1 MRRLRPNSPTRAN
14 RARTFARGAVAATL
28 ASALSLGG
36 ASAAFAVESSV
47 PAAANPALAQQ
58 CEMDFA
64 ISLDLSNSVTD
75 PQLAQAR
82 QELSALADS
91 LEGYPIRFAV
101 HNFASNAP
109 ATGSAANASL
119 PLTSVADAAGVSA
132 IQSYINGV
140 QRPASAQGGTNWDRG
155 IAAIAAAPES
165 YDALFFL
172 TDGNPTQYSSP
183 VQGPGNSTN
192 QATIDAAVRSA
203 NALKGEGTRIIPI
216 GVNDNIAGN
225 DLATFREHI
234 SQISGPTQGSDYY
247 LAGFSALSSTLI
259 DIVNAK
265 CATIDL
271 EKTGSLASGA
281 TGVAGD
287 TVNYAFTVTNTGTV
301 ALHNVTLTDPK
312 PGLSAVSFGTWPGA
326 AGVLEPKQSVTASAQ
341 YTLTEEDIAAGEVAN
356 TATTSGTPPAGQPV
370 TDQSPALVTLPE
382 LTPGISLEKTGVLT
396 GNTIAYSFTATN
408 TGDVRLTSVSIAD
421 ELEGLSD
428 VVYGAWPDAVGAL
441 APGQSVTASAT
452 YTVTQADRDAGAVD
466 NTATTT
472 GTPPTG
478 PAVTDDDDF
487 TQPLGSTPAITLEK
501 TGTLTGNTIAY
512 TFTATNTG
520 TVTLTAISIS
530 DQLDGLSDITYGT
543 WPASAGVLAPG
554 QSVTATANY
563 TVTQSDRDAGTVDNT
578 ATTSGTPPTGPAV
591 TDEDDFDQPLDGIPA
606 ITLVKTGSLSGNTIS
621 YTFTATNTG
630 TVTLKAVSIADELD
644 GLSDIAYGTWP
655 AAAGVLAPG
664 QSITATATYSVT
676 QSDRDAGGVDNT
688 ATTTGTP
695 PTGLAVT
702 DEDDF
707 DQPLATSSAISLV
720 KTGSLSG
727 DTISYTFTATN
738 TGNVTLKAVSIAD
751 ELDGLSDIAYG
762 TWPAA
767 AGVLAPGQSITATAT
782 YSVTQSDRDAGG
794 VDNTATTTGTPPT
807 GPAVTDEDDFD
818 QPLAPAPA
826 ISLVKTGALDGNG
839 SKVDSI
845 DYRFTVT
852 NTGNVTLKAVSIAD
866 ELDGLS
872 DIAYGTWPAAAGVLA
887 PGQSVTAT
895 ANYTVTLADRDAGS
909 VTNTATTTGTPPTG
923 PPVTDEDDF
932 EQPLGSTPGIA
943 LVKTG
948 ELDDNV
954 IRYEFT
960 ATNTGNVTLTAVS
973 IADELNG
980 LSDIVF
986 GEWPDAPGVLTPG
999 QSVTATA
1006 TYEVTQADR
1015 DAGAVNNT
1023 ATTTGTPPTGP
1034 SVTDED
1040 NFDQP
1045 LPSTPAISLVKTGVI
1060 SFDTSDGDIITY
1072 ELAATNIGDVT
1083 LSGVAISDELAG
1095 LSDVTYGEWPTAVG
1109 VLAPGESVKASASY
1123 TVTQEDRDAG
1133 GVLNTATTTGTPP
1146 TGPSVTDEDEFDQPL
1161 ASTPAIALVKT
1172 GLLTDNGNTINY
1184 TFTATNIGT
1193 VTLNAVVIADELD
1206 GVSDVLYGQWPA
1218 APGVLTP
1225 GQSVTATAS
1234 YTVTQTDRNAGSVVN
1249 RATTAGTPPTG
1260 SPVTDEDDFTQPL
1273 TPAPAI
1279 SLVKTGAL
1287 NGDTITYSFTAT
1299 NTGNVTLTSVA
1310 ITDALRGLSA
1320 ITYSVWPAE
1329 AGVLAPGASVTA
1341 TATYTVT
1348 DADRSA
1354 GSITNNATVTGT
1366 PPTGTPITDEASVRT
1381 ALQPAG
1387 VLASTGIDGDRV
1399 LRVGGFGFLTL
1410 LLGAAAVMTGR
1421 RKRA

>member
-644 GLSDIAYGTWP
+644 GLSDIAYG
-655 AAAGVLAPG
+655 
-664 QSITATATYSVT
+664 S
-676 QSDRDAGGVDNT
+676 
-688 ATTTGTP
+688 
-695 PTGLAVT
+695 
-702 DEDDF
+702 
-707 DQPLATSSAISLV
+707 
-720 KTGSLSG
+720 
-727 DTISYTFTATN
+727 
-738 TGNVTLKAVSIAD
+738 
-751 ELDGLSDIAYG
+751 
-762 TWPAA
+762 WPAA

>member
-695 PTGLAVT
+695 PTG
-702 DEDDF
+702 
-707 DQPLATSSAISLV
+707 
-720 KTGSLSG
+720 
-727 DTISYTFTATN
+727 
-738 TGNVTLKAVSIAD
+738 
-751 ELDGLSDIAYG
+751 
-762 TWPAA
+762 
-767 AGVLAPGQSITATAT
+767 
-782 YSVTQSDRDAGG
+782 
-794 VDNTATTTGTPPT
+794 
-807 GPAVTDEDDFD
+807 PAVTDEDDFD

-852 NTGNVTLKAVSIAD
+852 NTGNVRLKAVSIAD

-1348 DADRSA
+1348 GADRSA

>member
-695 PTGLAVT
+695 PTG
-702 DEDDF
+702 
-707 DQPLATSSAISLV
+707 
-720 KTGSLSG
+720 
-727 DTISYTFTATN
+727 
-738 TGNVTLKAVSIAD
+738 
-751 ELDGLSDIAYG
+751 
-762 TWPAA
+762 
-767 AGVLAPGQSITATAT
+767 
-782 YSVTQSDRDAGG
+782 
-794 VDNTATTTGTPPT
+794 
-807 GPAVTDEDDFD
+807 PAVTDEDDFD